1 MGRQDLNPQDEA
13 PGPAGGPL
21 PLDLTPRVC
30 QSFPSVSHL
39 VLKAVLLFKR
49 EGVYV

>member
-30 QSFPSVSHL
+30 QSSPSVSHL